1 MLAEAPKRLVYHSD
15 PREHTARLN
24 ANAEAVPQLL
34 YRFLCSHMWQNS
46 ILDVRLMQTK
56 IWLYGSQ
63 NHS

>member
-15 PREHTARLN
+15 PREPTARLN
-24 ANAEAVPQLL
+24 ADAGVVPQLL
-34 YRFLCSHMWQNS
+34 YRLLCSQTWQNS